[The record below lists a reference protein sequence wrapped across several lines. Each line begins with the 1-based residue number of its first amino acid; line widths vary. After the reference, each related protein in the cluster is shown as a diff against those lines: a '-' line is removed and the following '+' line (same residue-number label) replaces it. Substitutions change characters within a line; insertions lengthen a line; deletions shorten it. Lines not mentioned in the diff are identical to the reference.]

1 MLVVVIA
8 GPRAVGVGKKPR
20 LVITSELW
28 REFGVDLSSPSIAD
42 QLGDVFY
49 ALSESV

>member
-1 MLVVVIA
+1 MLVVVVV

-20 LVITSELW
+20 LVISELW

-49 ALSESV
+49 ALSGSV